1 MVVTGDRDSLQLV
14 SDDVTVLYPRKGVS
28 ELTRFTPEAVVEK
41 YGLTPQQY
49 PDFAALRGD
58 PSDNLPGIPGVGE
71 KTATKWIAE
80 YGSLQALVDHVDTV
94 KGKVGDALRANLSHV
109 VLNRE
114 LTDLVRDVPL
124 AQTPDT
130 LRMQPWDRD
139 QIHRLFDDLEF
150 RVLRDRLFDTLASAD
165 PEVDEGFD
173 VRGGALEPGEL
184 AAWLAEHSAGS
195 RFGMAVVGTHLAFDG
210 DATALAIVAADGD
223 GRYLDTADLT
233 SGRRGGARRRG
244 WPMPAVPKAL
254 HEAKLAMHDL
264 EGRGWTL
271 RGVTSD
277 TALAAYLVR
286 PGQRSFALDDLSLRY
301 LKRELRADN
310 PEQQQLSLLDDSDGV
325 DDQAVQTSILR
336 ASAVMDLADALD
348 EELAR
353 IDSASLLGEMEL
365 PVQRVL
371 AEMET
376 AGIAVDLGQLSEL
389 QSEFADQIRDA
400 AEAAYAVIGK
410 QINLGSPKQLQVVL
424 FDELE
429 MPKTKRTKTG
439 YTTDADALQSLFDK
453 TGHPFLQHLLAHRDA
468 TRLKVTVDGLLNSVA
483 SDGRIHTTFNQTI
496 AATGRL
502 SSTEPNLQNIP
513 IRTEAGRR
521 IRDAFVVGKGFAE
534 LMTADYS
541 QIEMRIM
548 AHLSKDEGLIEAFNT
563 GEDLHSFVASRAF
576 SVPIDEVTAE
586 LRRRV
591 KAMSYGLAYGL
602 SAYGLAAQLKISTEE
617 AKVQM
622 EQYFDRFGGVRD
634 YLRDVVDQARKD
646 GYTSTVFGRR
656 RYLPELDS
664 SNRNVREAAER
675 AALNA
680 PIQGSAAD
688 IIKVAMIEVDKAI
701 KDAGLT
707 SRMLLQVHDELLF
720 EVAPGE
726 RDQVESAGA
735 RQDGR
740 RLPAGRAAGGVGRIR
755 PQLGLRGALERRTES
770 SQGLQSRR
778 AGPRSVHGVGLLG
791 QQRVHPQVT
800 EAAVDAVPDE
810 GQLHH
815 LGGEGLH
822 GLGRG
827 FSAGPRRL
835 RYRCLAWAD
844 RAEPGRLVGCHQ
856 ARRHHAGQLLG
867 DDALL
872 LRRLATPSVIA
883 SPKTGIIQSTYTP
896 KYAPTPSSDEPFHS
910 PVHDHRADVAE
921 QQAAA
926 LARALRCCSANHT
939 PMPNNVVNS
948 EWANGPMISR
958 IAAVSSESLTVS
970 PSGDVEDVLQPGEPP
985 PDQPGVHQAV
995 GQRIELVAAPA
1006 GHHEQEEQPLGR
1018 LFCHRRAE
1026 HDRDRADRLRRARI
1040 DCGLDDELQYR
1051 RDHDRHRCAP
1061 QEGQHQQP
1069 RRFGFPPVEPEIGQ
1083 HDDRHGDAGQNEPD
1097 RRPDG
1102 VEGGQHDQDQAGDG
1116 AQKDHH
1122 SKWRPDL
1129 ADFLLNRRIRRN
1141 ELKWLLRRTGISH
1154 QSRVAGWASPI
1165 GPGLSSV
1172 CTVE

>member
-1 MVVTGDRDSLQLV
+1 VTASATAEKPTLMLLDGNSLAYRAFYALPAENFKTQGGLTTNAVYGFTAMLINLLRDEQPSHIAAAFDVSRQTFRVDKYPEYKAGRSATPDEFRGQIDITKEVLVALGITVLAEPGFEADDIIATLATQAEDEGYRVLVVTGDRDSLQLV
-14 SDDVTVLYPRKGVS
+14 SEDVTVLYPRKGVS
-28 ELTRFTPEAVVEK
+28 ELTRFTPEAVLEK

-80 YGSLQALVDHVDTV
+80 FGSLQSLVDNVDAV
-94 KGKVGDALRANLSHV
+94 KGKVGDALRANLSSV

-114 LTDLVRDVPL
+114 LTDLVKDVPL

-165 PEVDEGFD
+165 PEVDQGFD
-173 VRGGALEPGEL
+173 VKGGALEAGEL
-184 AAWLAEHSAGS
+184 AGWLAEHKGG
-195 RFGMAVVGTHLAFDG
+195 RFGMAVVGTHLAFDA
-210 DATALAIVAADGD
+210 DATALAIVAGDGD
-223 GRYLDTADLT
+223 GRYIDTTTLHPDDEAALASWLADE
-233 SGRRGGARRRG
+233 SQ
-244 WPMPAVPKAL
+244 PKAL

-264 EGRGWTL
+264 EGRGWKL
-271 RGVTSD
+271 AGVTSD

-286 PGQRSFALDDLSLRY
+286 PGQRSFTLDDLSLRY

-325 DDQAVQTSILR
+325 DDQAVQTVILR

-348 EELAR
+348 EELAKMEC
-353 IDSASLLGEMEL
+353 SSLLGDMEL
-365 PVQRVL
+365 PVQRAL
-371 AEMET
+371 AEMES
-376 AGIAVDLGQLSEL
+376 AGIAVDLKQLGEL
-389 QSEFADQIRDA
+389 QSEFADHIRDA

-439 YTTDADALQSLFDK
+439 YTTDADALQSLYDK
-453 TGHPFLQHLLAHRDA
+453 TGHPFLQHLLSHRDA
-468 TRLKVTVDGLLNSVA
+468 TRLKVTVDGLINSVA

-521 IRDAFVVGKGFAE
+521 IRDAFVVGKGFHE

-576 SVPIDEVTAE
+576 SVPIEEVTAE

-646 GYTSTVFGRR
+646 GYTSTVFARR

-688 IIKVAMIEVDKAI
+688 IIKVAMINVDKAL
-701 KDAGLT
+701 KESGLK

-720 EVAPGE
+720 EVAEGE
-726 RDQVESAGA
+726 RADLEKLVREQMGNAYPLDVPLEVSVGFGRSWDSAA
-735 RQDGR
+735 
-740 RLPAGRAAGGVGRIR
+740 
-755 PQLGLRGALERRTES
+755 
-770 SQGLQSRR
+770 
-778 AGPRSVHGVGLLG
+778 H
-791 QQRVHPQVT
+791 
-800 EAAVDAVPDE
+800 
-810 GQLHH
+810 
-815 LGGEGLH
+815 
-822 GLGRG
+822 
-827 FSAGPRRL
+827 
-835 RYRCLAWAD
+835 
-844 RAEPGRLVGCHQ
+844 
-856 ARRHHAGQLLG
+856 
-867 DDALL
+867 
-872 LRRLATPSVIA
+872 
-883 SPKTGIIQSTYTP
+883 
-896 KYAPTPSSDEPFHS
+896 
-910 PVHDHRADVAE
+910 
-921 QQAAA
+921 
-926 LARALRCCSANHT
+926 
-939 PMPNNVVNS
+939 
-948 EWANGPMISR
+948 
-958 IAAVSSESLTVS
+958 
-970 PSGDVEDVLQPGEPP
+970 
-985 PDQPGVHQAV
+985 
-995 GQRIELVAAPA
+995 
-1006 GHHEQEEQPLGR
+1006 
-1018 LFCHRRAE
+1018 
-1026 HDRDRADRLRRARI
+1026 
-1040 DCGLDDELQYR
+1040 
-1051 RDHDRHRCAP
+1051 
-1061 QEGQHQQP
+1061 
-1069 RRFGFPPVEPEIGQ
+1069 
-1083 HDDRHGDAGQNEPD
+1083 
-1097 RRPDG
+1097 
-1102 VEGGQHDQDQAGDG
+1102 
-1116 AQKDHH
+1116 
-1122 SKWRPDL
+1122 
-1129 ADFLLNRRIRRN
+1129 
-1141 ELKWLLRRTGISH
+1141 
-1154 QSRVAGWASPI
+1154 
-1165 GPGLSSV
+1165 
-1172 CTVE
+1172 

>member
-1 MVVTGDRDSLQLV
+1 
-14 SDDVTVLYPRKGVS
+14 
-28 ELTRFTPEAVVEK
+28 
-41 YGLTPQQY
+41 
-49 PDFAALRGD
+49 
-58 PSDNLPGIPGVGE
+58 
-71 KTATKWIAE
+71 
-80 YGSLQALVDHVDTV
+80 
-94 KGKVGDALRANLSHV
+94 
-109 VLNRE
+109 
-114 LTDLVRDVPL
+114 
-124 AQTPDT
+124 
-130 LRMQPWDRD
+130 MQPWDRD

-150 RVLRDRLFDTLASAD
+150 RVLRDRLFETLASAD
-165 PEVDEGFD
+165 PEVDQGFD
-173 VRGGALEPGEL
+173 VRGGALEAGEL
-184 AAWLAEHSAGS
+184 AAWLTERSTGS
-195 RFGMAVVGTHLAFDG
+195 RFGMAVVGTHLAFDA

-223 GRYLDTADLT
+223 GRYLDTADLHADDEAALA
-233 SGRRGGARRRG
+233 SWLADAG
-244 WPMPAVPKAL
+244 VPKAL

-325 DDQAVQTSILR
+325 DEQAVQTSILR

-348 EELAR
+348 EELDR
-353 IDSASLLGEMEL
+353 IESSSLLGDMEL

-389 QSEFADQIRDA
+389 QSEFAAQIRDA
-400 AEAAYAVIGK
+400 AEAAYGVIGK

-453 TGHPFLQHLLAHRDA
+453 TGHPFLQHLLAHRDV
-468 TRLKVTVDGLLNSVA
+468 TRLKVTVDGLLNAVA

-513 IRTEAGRR
+513 IRTDAGRR
-521 IRDAFVVGKGFAE
+521 IRDAFVVGNGFEE

-548 AHLSKDEGLIEAFNT
+548 AHLSKDEGLIEAFRT

-688 IIKVAMIEVDKAI
+688 IIKVAMIEVDKAL
-701 KDAGLT
+701 KGAGLK
-707 SRMLLQVHDELLF
+707 SRMLLQVHDELLI
-720 EVAPGE
+720 EVAHGE
-726 RDQVESAGA
+726 RDDVEKLVRDKMGSAYPLDVPLEVSVGY
-735 RQDGR
+735 GR
-740 RLPAGRAAGGVGRIR
+740 
-755 PQLGLRGALERRTES
+755 S
-770 SQGLQSRR
+770 W
-778 AGPRSVHGVGLLG
+778 
-791 QQRVHPQVT
+791 
-800 EAAVDAVPDE
+800 D
-810 GQLHH
+810 
-815 LGGEGLH
+815 
-822 GLGRG
+822 
-827 FSAGPRRL
+827 
-835 RYRCLAWAD
+835 
-844 RAEPGRLVGCHQ
+844 
-856 ARRHHAGQLLG
+856 
-867 DDALL
+867 
-872 LRRLATPSVIA
+872 
-883 SPKTGIIQSTYTP
+883 
-896 KYAPTPSSDEPFHS
+896 
-910 PVHDHRADVAE
+910 
-921 QQAAA
+921 AAA
-926 LARALRCCSANHT
+926 H
-939 PMPNNVVNS
+939 
-948 EWANGPMISR
+948 
-958 IAAVSSESLTVS
+958 
-970 PSGDVEDVLQPGEPP
+970 
-985 PDQPGVHQAV
+985 
-995 GQRIELVAAPA
+995 
-1006 GHHEQEEQPLGR
+1006 
-1018 LFCHRRAE
+1018 
-1026 HDRDRADRLRRARI
+1026 
-1040 DCGLDDELQYR
+1040 
-1051 RDHDRHRCAP
+1051 
-1061 QEGQHQQP
+1061 
-1069 RRFGFPPVEPEIGQ
+1069 
-1083 HDDRHGDAGQNEPD
+1083 
-1097 RRPDG
+1097 
-1102 VEGGQHDQDQAGDG
+1102 
-1116 AQKDHH
+1116 
-1122 SKWRPDL
+1122 
-1129 ADFLLNRRIRRN
+1129 
-1141 ELKWLLRRTGISH
+1141 
-1154 QSRVAGWASPI
+1154 
-1165 GPGLSSV
+1165 
-1172 CTVE
+1172 

>member
-1 MVVTGDRDSLQLV
+1 VTASATAEKATEKPTLMLLDGNSLAFRAFYALPAENFKTQGGLTTNAVYGFTAMLINLLRDEQPSHIAAAFDVSRQTFRLERYPEYKAGRSSTPDEFRGQIDITKEVLGALGITVLAEPGFEADDVIATLATQAEDAGYRVLVVTGDRDSLQLV

-80 YGSLQALVDHVDTV
+80 YGSLQALVDQVDTV
-94 KGKVGDALRANLSHV
+94 KGKVGDALRDNLSNV

-114 LTDLVRDVPL
+114 LTDLVKDVPL

-150 RVLRDRLFDTLASAD
+150 RVLRERLFETLASAD
-165 PEVDEGFD
+165 PEVDQGFD
-173 VRGGALEPGEL
+173 VRGGSLEAGEL
-184 AAWLAEHSAGS
+184 GGWLSEHTTGKRSGL
-195 RFGMAVVGTHLAFDG
+195 AVIGTHLAFDA
-210 DATALAIVAADGD
+210 DATALAIVAGDGD
-223 GRYLDTADLT
+223 GRYLETADLRPDDEAALASWLSDT
-233 SGRRGGARRRG
+233 ES
-244 WPMPAVPKAL
+244 PKAL
-254 HEAKLAMHDL
+254 HEAKHAIHDL

-310 PEQQQLSLLDDSDGV
+310 PAQQQLSLLDDSEGV
-325 DDQAVQTSILR
+325 DEQAVQTSILR

-348 EELAR
+348 DELAR
-353 IDSASLLGEMEL
+353 IESSPLLADMEL

-376 AGIAVDLGQLSEL
+376 AGIGVDLGQLSEL

-453 TGHPFLQHLLAHRDA
+453 TGHPFLQHLLAHRDV

-513 IRTEAGRR
+513 IRTDAGRR
-521 IRDAFVVGKGFAE
+521 IRDAFVVGKGFDE

-548 AHLSKDEGLIEAFNT
+548 AHLSQDEGLIEAFRT

-688 IIKVAMIEVDKAI
+688 IIKVAMIEVDRALKA
-701 KDAGLT
+701 AGLK

-720 EVAPGE
+720 EVAEGE
-726 RDQVESAGA
+726 RDQVEKLVRDKMGSAYPLDVPLEVSVGY
-735 RQDGR
+735 GR
-740 RLPAGRAAGGVGRIR
+740 SWDSAA
-755 PQLGLRGALERRTES
+755 
-770 SQGLQSRR
+770 
-778 AGPRSVHGVGLLG
+778 H
-791 QQRVHPQVT
+791 
-800 EAAVDAVPDE
+800 
-810 GQLHH
+810 
-815 LGGEGLH
+815 
-822 GLGRG
+822 
-827 FSAGPRRL
+827 
-835 RYRCLAWAD
+835 
-844 RAEPGRLVGCHQ
+844 
-856 ARRHHAGQLLG
+856 
-867 DDALL
+867 
-872 LRRLATPSVIA
+872 
-883 SPKTGIIQSTYTP
+883 
-896 KYAPTPSSDEPFHS
+896 
-910 PVHDHRADVAE
+910 
-921 QQAAA
+921 
-926 LARALRCCSANHT
+926 
-939 PMPNNVVNS
+939 
-948 EWANGPMISR
+948 
-958 IAAVSSESLTVS
+958 
-970 PSGDVEDVLQPGEPP
+970 
-985 PDQPGVHQAV
+985 
-995 GQRIELVAAPA
+995 
-1006 GHHEQEEQPLGR
+1006 
-1018 LFCHRRAE
+1018 
-1026 HDRDRADRLRRARI
+1026 
-1040 DCGLDDELQYR
+1040 
-1051 RDHDRHRCAP
+1051 
-1061 QEGQHQQP
+1061 
-1069 RRFGFPPVEPEIGQ
+1069 
-1083 HDDRHGDAGQNEPD
+1083 
-1097 RRPDG
+1097 
-1102 VEGGQHDQDQAGDG
+1102 
-1116 AQKDHH
+1116 
-1122 SKWRPDL
+1122 
-1129 ADFLLNRRIRRN
+1129 
-1141 ELKWLLRRTGISH
+1141 
-1154 QSRVAGWASPI
+1154 
-1165 GPGLSSV
+1165 
-1172 CTVE
+1172 

>member
-1 MVVTGDRDSLQLV
+1 MTASTATAMATDKATLMLLDGNSLAYRAFYALPAENFKTRNGLTTNAVYGFTAMLINLLRDEQPSHIAAAFDVSRQTFRVDKYPDYKAGRSSTPDEFRGQIDITKEVLGALGITVLAEPGFEADDIIATLATQAAEGGYRVLVVTGDRDSLQLV
-14 SDDVTVLYPRKGVS
+14 NEDVTVLYPRKGVS
-28 ELTRFTPEAVVEK
+28 ELTRFTPDAVLEK
-41 YGLTPQQY
+41 YGLTPHQY

-80 YGSLQALVDHVDTV
+80 YGSLQALVDNVDSV
-94 KGKVGDALRANLSHV
+94 KGKVGDALRANLSSV

-114 LTDLVRDVPL
+114 LTDLVKDVPL

-150 RVLRDRLFDTLASAD
+150 RVLRDRLFETLASTD
-165 PEVDEGFD
+165 PEVDQGFD
-173 VRGGALEPGEL
+173 VRGQALVAGEL
-184 AAWLAEHSAGS
+184 AHWLAEHSAGK
-195 RFGMAVVGTHLAFDG
+195 RFGVAVVGTHLAYDA

-223 GRYLDTADLT
+223 GRYIDTAALT
-233 SGRRGGARRRG
+233 VEDEEALATWLADPGL
-244 WPMPAVPKAL
+244 PKAL
-254 HEAKLAMHDL
+254 HEAKLATHDL
-264 EGRGWTL
+264 EGRGWKL
-271 RGVTSD
+271 AGVTSD

-286 PGQRSFALDDLSLRY
+286 PGQRSFSLDDLSLRY

-310 PEQQQLSLLDDSDGV
+310 PEQQQLSLLDDSLNEPDGV
-325 DDQAVQTSILR
+325 DDQAVQTVLLR
-336 ASAVMDLADALD
+336 ANAVMDLADALD

-353 IDSASLLGEMEL
+353 MECSSLLGDLEL

-371 AEMET
+371 AQMET
-376 AGIAVDLGQLSEL
+376 AGIAVDLGQLGEL
-389 QSEFADQIRDA
+389 QSEFADMIRDA

-439 YTTDADALQSLFDK
+439 YTTDADALQSLFEK

-513 IRTEAGRR
+513 IRTDAGRR
-521 IRDAFVVGKGFAE
+521 IRDAFVVGAGYTE

-548 AHLSKDEGLIEAFNT
+548 AHLSRDDGLIEAFNT

-576 SVPIDEVTAE
+576 DVPINEVTAD

-622 EQYFDRFGGVRD
+622 EQYFARFGGIRD

-688 IIKVAMIEVDKAI
+688 IIKVAMINVDAALKES
-701 KDAGLT
+701 KLQ

-720 EVAPGE
+720 EVADGE
-726 RDQVESAGA
+726 HD
-735 RQDGR
+735 
-740 RLPAGRAAGGVGRIR
+740 
-755 PQLGLRGALERRTES
+755 ALEKLVRDKMGGAYPLDVPLEVS
-770 SQGLQSRR
+770 VGY
-778 AGPRSVHGVGLLG
+778 GRSW
-791 QQRVHPQVT
+791 
-800 EAAVDAVPDE
+800 D
-810 GQLHH
+810 
-815 LGGEGLH
+815 
-822 GLGRG
+822 
-827 FSAGPRRL
+827 
-835 RYRCLAWAD
+835 
-844 RAEPGRLVGCHQ
+844 
-856 ARRHHAGQLLG
+856 
-867 DDALL
+867 
-872 LRRLATPSVIA
+872 
-883 SPKTGIIQSTYTP
+883 
-896 KYAPTPSSDEPFHS
+896 
-910 PVHDHRADVAE
+910 
-921 QQAAA
+921 AAA
-926 LARALRCCSANHT
+926 H
-939 PMPNNVVNS
+939 
-948 EWANGPMISR
+948 
-958 IAAVSSESLTVS
+958 
-970 PSGDVEDVLQPGEPP
+970 
-985 PDQPGVHQAV
+985 
-995 GQRIELVAAPA
+995 
-1006 GHHEQEEQPLGR
+1006 
-1018 LFCHRRAE
+1018 
-1026 HDRDRADRLRRARI
+1026 
-1040 DCGLDDELQYR
+1040 
-1051 RDHDRHRCAP
+1051 
-1061 QEGQHQQP
+1061 
-1069 RRFGFPPVEPEIGQ
+1069 
-1083 HDDRHGDAGQNEPD
+1083 
-1097 RRPDG
+1097 
-1102 VEGGQHDQDQAGDG
+1102 
-1116 AQKDHH
+1116 
-1122 SKWRPDL
+1122 
-1129 ADFLLNRRIRRN
+1129 
-1141 ELKWLLRRTGISH
+1141 
-1154 QSRVAGWASPI
+1154 
-1165 GPGLSSV
+1165 
-1172 CTVE
+1172 